1 MPGSTA
7 HITSP
12 AAWTRPV
19 VRPEPASSGAE
30 SAADGGDAVASGS
43 VPDGGPRVPRRLTAS
58 RRIAIW
64 PAVHAHTAIQND
76 QTATGDGIRGKMYLP
91 TVTG

>member
-12 AAWTRPV
+12 AAWTRPD
-19 VRPEPASSGAE
+19 VRPEPASDGVE
-30 SAADGGDAVASGS
+30 PEADGGDAAPSGS
-43 VPDGGPRVPRRLTAS
+43 VPDCGPRVLRMLTAS

-64 PAVHAHTAIQND
+64 PAAHAHTAIQND
-76 QTATGDGIRGKMYLP
+76 QTATGDGITGKMYLP